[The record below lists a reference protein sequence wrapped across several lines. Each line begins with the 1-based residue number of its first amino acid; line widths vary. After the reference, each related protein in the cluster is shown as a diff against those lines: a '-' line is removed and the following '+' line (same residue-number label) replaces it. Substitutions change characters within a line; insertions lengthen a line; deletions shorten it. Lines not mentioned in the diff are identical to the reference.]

1 MKEPKLYKLYF
12 EYRHEVQ
19 PKDAVFACICRA
31 EQVEKI
37 VKYYEELWW
46 EIVERQLDQTLNEY
60 TIEELTNDPILQGWE
75 SFEGV
80 ILEDLEP
87 EPGKRF
93 YYWEEGVDGYKLEPI
108 VSVGGGS

>member
-1 MKEPKLYKLYF
+1 MAVGQDSLYDSQGGFLMKQPKLYKLYF

-46 EIVERQLDQTLNEY
+46 EIVERQLD
-60 TIEELTNDPILQGWE
+60 
-75 SFEGV
+75 
-80 ILEDLEP
+80 
-87 EPGKRF
+87 
-93 YYWEEGVDGYKLEPI
+93 
-108 VSVGGGS
+108 

>member
-1 MKEPKLYKLYF
+1 MKQPKLYKLYF

-19 PKDAVFACICRA
+19 PKDAVFACICRD

-80 ILEDLEP
+80 PLLEDLETG
-87 EPGKRF
+87 ERF
-93 YYWEEGVDGYKLEPI
+93 YYVATYWEQGVDGYDLEP
-108 VSVGGGS
+108 VGEAV